1 MFCFKARFP
10 LDSKWGYFRTFL
22 GRQFPGFKCE
32 RFRRHISLDIAEYC
46 QKLSKIVR
54 LKYQKFFYHQKM
66 PLVKQQLG

>member
-10 LDSKWGYFRTFL
+10 LDSKWGYLRTFF

-32 RFRRHISLDIAEYC
+32 RFCRHISLDIAEYC

-54 LKYQKFFYHQKM
+54 LKYQKFSYHQKM
-66 PLVKQQLG
+66 PLVKQQLS